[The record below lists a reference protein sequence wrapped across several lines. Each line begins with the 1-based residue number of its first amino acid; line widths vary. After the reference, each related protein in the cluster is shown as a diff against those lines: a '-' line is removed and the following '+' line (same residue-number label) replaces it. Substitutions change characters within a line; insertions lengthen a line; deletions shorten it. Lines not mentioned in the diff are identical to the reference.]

1 MMDRLL
7 ENNTVLKILSVIV
20 AIFIWFQAGASTTQ
34 SINRSVGPVAVGF
47 PSLNPHLSVL
57 SITPSSVM
65 VQIKGPPSSVESSA
79 MASEVSASI
88 NLAKITGPGT
98 YSMKVAGSV
107 PPGIGVV
114 SVTPSRVVV
123 SVAKIGQKKAP
134 VVVHIAGQ
142 PLAGDQLVGYKT
154 SDKEATIFGP
164 TGALRQVTAV
174 EGTLAI
180 TDRSDSFSAS
190 VVLHPVNAQGQTVG
204 KVEINPP
211 ATRVTA
217 MIQPKPPEKV
227 LPVISK
233 LSGKPVAGYQV
244 SQITVYPSSVTV
256 TGTKSLLSSLSHLYT
271 EPVVVSGARKSFSV
285 LVPVVL
291 PKGLTLISSGDVT
304 VTVTISGVG

>member
-20 AIFIWFQAGASTTQ
+20 AIFIWFQAGASSTQ

-123 SVAKIGQKKAP
+123 SVAKIGQEKAP
-134 VVVHIAGQ
+134 VVVHIVGQ
-142 PLAGDQLVGYKT
+142 PIPGDQFVGYRT
-154 SDKEATIFGP
+154 SFKQATIFGP
-164 TGALRQVTAV
+164 TGALHQVSAV
-174 EGTLAI
+174 VGTLAI
-180 TDRSDSFSAS
+180 DDRSASFSAS
-190 VVLHPVNAQGQTVG
+190 VVLHPVNAEGQTVP
-204 KVEINPP
+204 KVEVNPP
-211 ATRVTA
+211 TTRVTA

-233 LSGKPVAGYQV
+233 LSGKPASGYQV

-256 TGTKSLLSSLSHLYT
+256 TGTKAMLSSLTHLYT
-271 EPVVVSGARKSFSV
+271 EPVSVVGARTSFSV
-285 LVPVVL
+285 SVPVVL
-291 PKGLTLISSGDVT
+291 PKGVTLVSSGDVM
-304 VTVTISGVG
+304 VTVTISGAG